1 LQSIDGDQNHDVRT
15 ATGNT
20 SRWLTLEVVEAVSSI
35 IDFPSLSYTAT
46 LTSPPGT
53 SYGLFV
59 YTGDSSGPSCFSAAK
74 QGTGNPAVVTDS
86 WGDTLGVDDTTWI
99 TLEVRYL
106 SGGACGPNDEWTLTV
121 EGNTN

>member
-1 LQSIDGDQNHDVRT
+1 MRT
-15 ATGNT
+15 ATGDS
-20 SRWLTLEVVEAVSSI
+20 SRWFKIQVVEAVSSI

-46 LTSPPGT
+46 LTSPPST

-59 YTGDSSGPSCFSAAK
+59 YTGDDFAPTCSGPK

-86 WGDTLGVDDTTWI
+86 WGDTLTVDDTTWL

-106 SGGACGPNDEWTLTV
+106 SGGACGPSNEWTLTI
-121 EGNTN
+121 EGNTH